1 MLRYIGKR
9 LLQMIPILLVVAIL
23 IFTLMYF
30 VPGDPVRIILGDT
43 ATEVEVAQV
52 REDLGLNDPFIIQM
66 ANYIRDLI
74 HLDFGKSYFSGLPVR
89 DELMNR
95 FPNTLTLTFFC
106 VLFSVAFG
114 IPIGIRCALRADK
127 LTDRIWLFITLLCS
141 SMPGFWLA
149 LLLVLLFSRQLG
161 LLPSSGIGG
170 PEYFILPVLANS
182 LGSLAG
188 IARQTRASMLEVIRA
203 DFVTTAKSKGIS
215 QRDVIW
221 KHALPNALIPIITV
235 IGGSF
240 GMMLGGATITE
251 SIFSIPGI
259 GLYMM
264 NGINNRDYPVVRGCI
279 LYIAF
284 MFAIMMLI
292 TDLFYAF
299 VDPRIKAQ
307 YVRAKKQPDE
317 QEKAAE
323 EGDEGKC

>member
-9 LLQMIPILLVVAIL
+9 LLQMIPILIVVAIL

-30 VPGDPVRIILGDT
+30 VPGDPVKIILGND
-43 ATEVEVAQV
+43 ATDVQIAQV
-52 REDLGLNDPFIIQM
+52 REELGLNDPFIVQLT
-66 ANYIRDLI
+66 NYLKDLI
-74 HLDFGKSYFSGLPVR
+74 RLDFGKSYFSGLPVR
-89 DELMNR
+89 DELANR
-95 FPNTLTLTFFC
+95 FPNTLMLTFFC
-106 VLFSVAFG
+106 VSFSVVVG
-114 IPIGIRCALRADK
+114 IPIGIRCALKADQ
-127 LTDRIWLFITLLCS
+127 LTDRVWLFITLLCN

-149 LLLVLLFSRQLG
+149 LMLVLLFSRQLG
-161 LLPSSGIGG
+161 LLPSSGIRG

-203 DFVTTAKSKGIS
+203 DFVSTAKSKGIS

-264 NGINNRDYPVVRGCI
+264 SGINNRDYPVVRGCI
-279 LYIAF
+279 IYIAF
-284 MFAIMMLI
+284 MFAVMMLL
-292 TDLFYAF
+292 TDLIYAF

-307 YVRAKKQPDE
+307 YVRAKKQP
-317 QEKAAE
+317 
-323 EGDEGKC
+323 